1 MEEENKNEKVPWYL
15 YAGLILVVVAI
26 IYLIISAFGATIF
39 VGSQL
44 FKSPVGVIILI
55 LAVIGAIALFARK

>member
-15 YAGLILVVVAI
+15 YAGLILVVVVI
-26 IYLIISAFGATIF
+26 LYLIIGAVGATIF

-44 FKSPVGVIILI
+44 FQSPIGVIILI
-55 LAVIGAIALFARK
+55 LAVIGAITLFSRK